1 MRGSQWIAM
10 FGMVDVAVDKID
22 TIRVIHVVEATNAGG
37 LISSIGIVGTVGSD
51 GIVYVDDH
59 VGSVDIVDAI

>member
-1 MRGSQWIAM
+1 M

-22 TIRVIHVVEATNAGG
+22 TIRVIHVVEATNDGG

-51 GIVYVDDH
+51 GIVDVDDH